1 MNKYL
6 NKWFW
11 IKKRDGILDAI
22 ARGQWFIRGWEV
34 LQCIEEKK
42 DSAILCYRN
51 NSMIIQVLK
60 SALEERPAPAFLPND
75 NVRIVK
81 KNIYAI
87 VRQYLW
93 HYKKHYYYYMLVD
106 KNGKML
112 KKRYIA
118 DELEKEALSK

>member
-11 IKKRDGILDAI
+11 IKKRDGILDEV

-42 DSAILCYRN
+42 DSVILCYRN
-51 NSMIIQVLK
+51 NSMILQVLK

-81 KNIYAI
+81 KNIYA
-87 VRQYLW
+87 VVWQYLW
-93 HYKKHYYYYMLVD
+93 HYKKHYYYYTLVD

>member
-81 KNIYAI
+81 KTSMRLLGNIFGTT
-87 VRQYLW
+87 
-93 HYKKHYYYYMLVD
+93 
-106 KNGKML
+106 KNIIIICLLTRTAKC
-112 KKRYIA
+112 
-118 DELEKEALSK
+118 

>member
-1 MNKYL
+1 M
-6 NKWFW
+6 
-11 IKKRDGILDAI
+11 IL
-22 ARGQWFIRGWEV
+22 
-34 LQCIEEKK
+34 
-42 DSAILCYRN
+42 
-51 NSMIIQVLK
+51 QVLK

-81 KNIYAI
+81 KNIYA
-87 VRQYLW
+87 VVWQYLW
-93 HYKKHYYYYMLVD
+93 HYKKHYYYTLVD

>member
-11 IKKRDGILDAI
+11 IKKRDGILDEV

-42 DSAILCYRN
+42 DSVILCYRN
-51 NSMIIQVLK
+51 NSMILQVLK

-81 KNIYAI
+81 KTSMRLFGNIFGI
-87 VRQYLW
+87 I
-93 HYKKHYYYYMLVD
+93 
-106 KNGKML
+106 KNIIIIIRSLTRTAKC
-112 KKRYIA
+112 
-118 DELEKEALSK
+118 